1 MRVTAQANGVQ
12 EEDVFPTVYRC
23 NTRRKL
29 RSMLTRHGFDAY
41 VNGHEAEPTYLS
53 FSRLAYALGVV
64 HQRFAPGI
72 FKVILPGFRQK
83 KTICRNINR
92 SHQREMFRVSAVWE
106 QRCSE
111 EDGIVS
117 RINEAAS
124 KRWERAQA
132 TERQFWDEVVTGGE
146 EFIRITTEKLCC
158 VDLVKRHVPQALQQ
172 CSGKS
177 TQVVEIGIGPLA
189 VGVGSLLEPA
199 ETWRLTGVEPQP
211 RRDRDFPEFIM
222 AAYRVLQQR
231 PVTYVQAKGEATGL
245 RANSFD
251 LAFCYNVIDHTP
263 NWRGILVEV
272 YRILK
277 PSGYFV
283 LTVDV
288 LCLASYLR
296 WAWILRWWPA
306 ATPMWSRIPP
316 GSQRSNWSGCCRGL
330 ASSNCGPNGT
340 PRSFDTGFWG
350 KRVA

>member
-1 MRVTAQANGVQ
+1 M
-12 EEDVFPTVYRC
+12 
-23 NTRRKL
+23 
-29 RSMLTRHGFDAY
+29 
-41 VNGHEAEPTYLS
+41 
-53 FSRLAYALGVV
+53 
-64 HQRFAPGI
+64 
-72 FKVILPGFRQK
+72 
-83 KTICRNINR
+83 
-92 SHQREMFRVSAVWE
+92 
-106 QRCSE
+106 
-111 EDGIVS
+111 S

-146 EFIRITTEKLCC
+146 EFIRITTEKLRC
-158 VDLVKRHVPQALQQ
+158 VDLVKRHVPQALQH

-211 RRDRDFPEFIM
+211 RRDCDFPEFIM

-245 RANSFD
+245 RADSFD

-296 WAWILRWWPA
+296 WAWILRW
-306 ATPMWSRIPP
+306 
-316 GSQRSNWSGCCRGL
+316 L
-330 ASSNCGPNGT
+330 ASSDANVVAHPSRFT
-340 PRSFDTGFWG
+340 AFQLERLLPRFGFEQLWAERHTSELRHRILG
-350 KRVA
+350 KARRLTVIARKPPGVSRA